1 MAKLSMPRSLLL
13 LAALVMAA
21 LGALRAIQ
29 GWSGD
34 RFGPAV
40 AAAARVGDIHMLSSV
55 TCVYCAQARAWFGDH
70 KVPFTEC
77 FIERDAACA
86 ASYNALLAPGT
97 PVLLVRGQAQRGFSP
112 RAVAAA
118 LGPEP
123 TLQ

>member
-1 MAKLSMPRSLLL
+1 MPRSLLL
-13 LAALVMAA
+13 LAALVLAT

-29 GWSGD
+29 MWSAD

-40 AAAARVGDIHMLSSV
+40 ASTARAGDIRMLSSV
-55 TCVYCAQARAWFGDH
+55 TCVYCAQARAWFNEH

-77 FIERDAACA
+77 FIERDAACG

-97 PVLLVRGQAQRGFSP
+97 PVLLVRGQVQRGFSP

-118 LGPEP
+118 LGPP
-123 TLQ
+123 TTLQ